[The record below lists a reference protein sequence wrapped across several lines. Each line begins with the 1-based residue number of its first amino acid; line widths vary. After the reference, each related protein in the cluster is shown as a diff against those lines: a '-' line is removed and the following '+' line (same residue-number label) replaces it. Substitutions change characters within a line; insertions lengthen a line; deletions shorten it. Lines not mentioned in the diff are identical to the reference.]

1 LEGTSPTNIL
11 TQAELPEEQQH
22 HHHHPEKKLKTDS
35 P

>member
-22 HHHHPEKKLKTDS
+22 HHPEKKLKTDS